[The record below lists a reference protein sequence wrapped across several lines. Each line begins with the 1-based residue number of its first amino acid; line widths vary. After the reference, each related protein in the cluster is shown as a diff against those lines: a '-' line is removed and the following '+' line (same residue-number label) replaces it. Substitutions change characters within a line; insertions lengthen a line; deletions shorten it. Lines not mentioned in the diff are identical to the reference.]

1 MARSIARV
9 VITQLNGITVSY
21 DDIGSGPPI
30 LFLHAFPL
38 DRSMWAPQLGALVRQ
53 GRCIAAD
60 HRGFGGST
68 PAPPYS
74 MDQYADDAAALLDA
88 LAAGPAVVVGLS
100 MGGYVAFALWRRHRA
115 QVRALVLA
123 DTRAGVD
130 SDEGREKRRRMIDVA
145 RSRGAA
151 TVAEMQVTSMV
162 GATTRDRRPEIVEAI
177 RSMMAAAPVDGII
190 GAQEAMLARADSTST
205 LSTIDVP
212 TLVLVGAEDTLTPP
226 TEAQAMHET
235 IRGSRLE
242 ILDQSGHICNLEQ
255 PAAFSH
261 LVGEFVEGVKLS

>member
-1 MARSIARV
+1 L
-9 VITQLNGITVSY
+9 ITQLNGITVAY
-21 DDIGSGPPI
+21 DDVGSGVPI
-30 LFLHAFPL
+30 VFLHAFPL

-68 PAPPYS
+68 LAPPYS
-74 MDQYADDAAALLDA
+74 MDQYADDAIALLDS
-88 LAAGPAVVVGLS
+88 LAVGPAIVVGLS

-115 QVRALVLA
+115 KVRALVLA

-130 SDEGREKRRRMIDVA
+130 SDEGRDKRRRMIDVA

-151 TVAEMQVTSMV
+151 TVAEMQVGSMV
-162 GATTRDRRPEIVEAI
+162 GETTRERRPVVVETI
-177 RSMMAAAPVDGII
+177 RSMMAAAPVEGIV

-205 LSTIDVP
+205 LETINVP
-212 TLVLVGAEDTLTPP
+212 TLILVGAEDVLTPP
-226 TEAQAMHET
+226 KEAEAMHEK

-242 ILDQSGHICNLEQ
+242 VLDQSGHICNLEQ
-255 PAAFSH
+255 PAAFNH
-261 LVGEFVEGVKLS
+261 VVGEFVEAVTIA

>member
-1 MARSIARV
+1 M
-9 VITQLNGITVSY
+9 ITQLNGITVAY
-21 DDIGSGPPI
+21 DDVGSGVPI
-30 LFLHAFPL
+30 VFLHAFPL

-68 PAPPYS
+68 LAPPYS
-74 MDQYADDAAALLDA
+74 MDQYADDAIALLDS
-88 LAAGPAVVVGLS
+88 LAVGPAIVVGLS

-115 QVRALVLA
+115 KVRALVLA

-130 SDEGREKRRRMIDVA
+130 SDEGRDKRRRMIDVA

-151 TVAEMQVTSMV
+151 TVAEMQVGSMV
-162 GATTRDRRPEIVEAI
+162 GETTRERRPVVVETI
-177 RSMMAAAPVDGII
+177 RSMMAAAPVEGIV

-205 LSTIDVP
+205 LETINVP
-212 TLVLVGAEDTLTPP
+212 TLILVGAEDVLTPP
-226 TEAQAMHET
+226 KEARAMHEK

-242 ILDQSGHICNLEQ
+242 VLDQSGHICNLEQ
-255 PAAFSH
+255 PAAFNH
-261 LVGEFVEGVKLS
+261 VVGEFVEAVTIA